1 MYFHPFSLT
10 IKWPILQTW
19 MNIWPHKNGPYDPL
33 TYDVRRTMSVRVMVH
48 GPWVELKFPK
58 RNLPLR
64 RMFNDVE
71 PNSVAFIDHKEVIDL
86 TNCHIDL
93 IPENLPNKRCAFLC
107 ILKWVCFG
115 MRLFDPLSSSALA

>member
-1 MYFHPFSLT
+1 
-10 IKWPILQTW
+10 

-33 TYDVRRTMSVRVMVH
+33 TYDVRRTMSVRVMIH

-71 PNSVAFIDHKEVIDL
+71 PTSVAFIDHKEVIDL

-93 IPENLPNKRCAFLC
+93 IPENLPNKRCHFMIYRSTDD
-107 ILKWVCFG
+107 ILSRRAPF
-115 MRLFDPLSSSALA
+115 SALA